1 GAVVLPG
8 LDLDMPDDQW
18 AIIGSEGPD
27 GRIDASSRSHPQFG
41 LSRLLLKLGID
52 RSEVGVLGEIAPELG
67 DRAATLSQALA
78 PAIATDLWSGWRAST
93 DRNALARAFADVALI
108 EAANEREEAAAI
120 A

>member
-1 GAVVLPG
+1 MIVAGSTGSVPAAADLIAAIAALPQGAVVLPG

-18 AIIGSEGPD
+18 AMIGGEAPD

-52 RSEVGVLGEIAPELG
+52 RSEVGALGELAPELG

-78 PAIATDLWSGWRAST
+78 PAIATDLWSQWLAST
-93 DRNALARAFADVALI
+93 D
-108 EAANEREEAAAI
+108 
-120 A
+120 